1 MEPRLAEK
9 LAKVHW
15 YLSARNL
22 KVHYTLWSQWITNGE
37 VRQGTKFVLGGRLR
51 YFGHLSHANPL
62 SSGTCHGHTRI
73 SGHGDAPDLHRAGSI
88 YEQLSKI
95 SELSTWGLVS
105 ARRRAQNRVLWKS
118 IVETELTSL
127 TSIPIA
133 HYSRRQTPRI
143 KQFNSPSSLS
153 LMTDSDSAKKDI
165 GFRL

>member
-95 SELSTWGLVS
+95 SEGSGVCKKACTESRFVEVN
-105 ARRRAQNRVLWKS
+105 RRNGINV
-118 IVETELTSL
+118 
-127 TSIPIA
+127 
-133 HYSRRQTPRI
+133 
-143 KQFNSPSSLS
+143 F
-153 LMTDSDSAKKDI
+153 D
-165 GFRL
+165 